1 MNDRAA
7 WLEQRRRGMGGTDAA
22 GALGVSK
29 WKTELSIY
37 LDKRDEAP
45 PVEKNEA
52 MHWGTILQNIVRD
65 EYKRRTG
72 QTIYNTPMLWSKRY
86 PWMLA
91 NTDGRR
97 TDDKR
102 IVEIKTARS
111 GDEWGAEG
119 SADVPVDYACQVMHY
134 MVVAEVE
141 VADIAVLIGGSDFRI
156 YTVPFDRELADMII
170 EAERVLWERIQ
181 RGDPPAPRTSADIAT
196 LYRIAKSAP
205 VTATDDVAA
214 ACRRLVELR
223 ADMKRAELEAEQM
236 ENQIKT
242 FLGENGGDT
251 LTYAGRT
258 LATWK
263 QRAASARIDSK
274 RLKAEAPEV
283 YERFSVAGEPTRTFL
298 VKEVKQ

>member
-1 MNDRAA
+1 MNDRSA
-7 WLEQRRRGMGGTDAA
+7 WLAERRRGMGGTDAA
-22 GALGVSK
+22 GALGVSQ

-37 LDKRDEAP
+37 LDKRDEVP

-52 MHWGTILQNIVRD
+52 MHWGIVLQNVVRD

-72 QTIYNTPMLWSKRY
+72 ATIYNTPLMWSKRY

-97 TDDKR
+97 QDDRR

-111 GDEWGAEG
+111 GNDWGPEG
-119 SADVPVDYACQVMHY
+119 SAEVPVDYLCQVMHY

-141 VADIAVLIGGSDFRI
+141 VADIAVLISGSDFRI

-181 RGDPPAPRTSADIAT
+181 RGDPPAPRTAADIAN
-196 LYRIAKSAP
+196 LYRIAKSQPIEASEP
-205 VTATDDVAA
+205 I
-214 ACRRLVELR
+214 LR
-223 ADMKRAELEAEQM
+223 AWHALLEARQAVKAAETVV
-236 ENQIKT
+236 ER
-242 FLGENGGDT
+242 LEGEVKQYMGACDT
-251 LTYAGRT
+251 LVRDGMT

-263 QRAASARIDSK
+263 QRAASTRLDSK

-283 YERFSVAGEPTRTFL
+283 YERFAVTGEPTRTFL
-298 VKEVKQ
+298 LKG

>member
-7 WLEQRRRGMGGTDAA
+7 WLEERRRGMGGTDAA

-37 LDKRDEAP
+37 LDKRDETP

-52 MHWGTILQNIVRD
+52 MHWGIVLQNVVRD

-72 QTIYNTPMLWSKRY
+72 AAIYNTPLMWSKRF

-97 TDDKR
+97 QDDRR

-111 GDEWGAEG
+111 GDDWGPEG
-119 SADVPVDYACQVMHY
+119 SAEVPVDYLCQVTHY
-134 MVVAEVE
+134 MIVAEVE
-141 VADIAVLIGGSDFRI
+141 VADIAVLIAGADFRI
-156 YTVPFDRELADMII
+156 YTVPLDRELADMII
-170 EAERVLWERIQ
+170 EAERVLWDRIQ
-181 RGDPPAPRTSADIAT
+181 RGDPPAPRTAADIAA
-196 LYRIAKSAP
+196 LYRIAKNEPIEASEP
-205 VTATDDVAA
+205 I
-214 ACRRLVELR
+214 LR
-223 ADMKRAELEAEQM
+223 AWHALLDARQAVKSAETVVERLE
-236 ENQIKT
+236 
-242 FLGENGGDT
+242 GELKQYMGACDT
-251 LTYAGRT
+251 LTRDGMT

-263 QRAASARIDSK
+263 QRKASERLDTK

-283 YERFSVAGEPTRTFL
+283 YQRFAVTGEPTRTFL
-298 VKEVKQ
+298 LKEVKQ